1 LPNDPCSP
9 STLVYSVLPADITAL
24 GRLIVTSHDSS
35 NSATGRFD
43 DIALGPTGAYELRP

>member
-24 GRLIVTSHDSS
+24 ARLIEP
-35 NSATGRFD
+35 RFVEQRD
-43 DIALGPTGAYELRP
+43 WALR